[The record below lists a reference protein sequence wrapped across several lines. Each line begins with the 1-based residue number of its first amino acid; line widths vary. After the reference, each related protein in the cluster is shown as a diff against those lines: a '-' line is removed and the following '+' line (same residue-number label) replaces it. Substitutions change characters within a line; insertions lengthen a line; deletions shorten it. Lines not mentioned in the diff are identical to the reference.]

1 MNMPFKHLNLP
12 AFARTPIILLVIF
25 LSGCSYAPGFY
36 MTKEKSANESKE
48 SGWFSTAPRRDTT
61 EQAPDL
67 PPAGKVKPITHS
79 LIMAQRTMRATE
91 VSADIKKLFDK
102 PKDYTIG
109 PGDILNIVVWDHPE
123 LSISAAGGL
132 ATDSGSLS
140 GVGNGFNV
148 SPKGLIQFPYA
159 GTIKVGGLTEFEVRD
174 ILTNRLAKVIKSPQ
188 VTVRI
193 QSYRSGRIYIDGEVK
208 TPGLLTL
215 NDIPM
220 TLPEAIGRAG
230 GMTPLADR
238 SSVAI
243 TRKGET
249 TVVSMPQL
257 LAQNINPSTILLVN
271 GDLVR
276 VLAREDSK
284 VFVMGEVARPG
295 TQTLKNGRLTLNE
308 ALGDSGGLNQATA
321 DPRQVYIVRA
331 ANTDNPEIFHL
342 DVQSPVAFALA
353 EGFELQAR
361 DVVYVDPVPLVR
373 WNRVISLILPSA
385 QAVTTTRSAF
395 N

>member
-1 MNMPFKHLNLP
+1 MNMPFNYLKFPPP
-12 AFARTPIILLVIF
+12 ARILIILLTLF
-25 LSGCSYAPGFY
+25 LNGCAYAPGFY
-36 MTKEKSANESKE
+36 MNKEKPSSETKET
-48 SGWFSTAPRRDTT
+48 GWFSTAPRRDTS

-67 PPAGKVKPITHS
+67 PPPGQVKPITPS
-79 LIMAQRTMRATE
+79 LITAQRTMRATE
-91 VSADIKKLFDK
+91 VPADVKKLFDI

-123 LSISAAGGL
+123 LSITAAGGL

-148 SPKGLIQFPYA
+148 SPQGLIQFPYA

-174 ILTNRLAKVIKSPQ
+174 ILTKRLAKVIKSPQ

-230 GMTPLADR
+230 GMTALADR

-243 TRKGET
+243 TRQGKT

-257 LAQNINPSTILLVN
+257 LSQNINPSSILLAN
-271 GDLVR
+271 GDLIR
-276 VLAREDSK
+276 VLAREESK
-284 VFVMGEVARPG
+284 VFVMGEVARPSSL
-295 TQTLKNGRLTLNE
+295 TLRNGRLTLNE
-308 ALGDSGGLNQATA
+308 ALGDAGGLNQATG
-321 DPRQVYIVRA
+321 DPRQIYVVRA
-331 ANTDNPEIFHL
+331 ANTENPEIFHL
-342 DVQSPVAFALA
+342 DAQSPAAFALA

-385 QAVTTTRSAF
+385 QAVNTTRDAL